1 MPSTDTVSP
10 PPPKSGLLLPVAY
23 LALAALVTAPLLS
36 TWLPVLIDY
45 PNHLARSWLMAQ
57 AEMGNTSA
65 HYAVRWQWVPNL
77 AMELF
82 VPTLIRW
89 FGLEAASQLFVA
101 MTLLLPVAGTALIHR
116 ALFGRVGWWP
126 LAGFLFVYN
135 SVLQWGFMNF
145 LFGMGVALI
154 LFGAWLATR
163 DWRMPLRLALFALA
177 AVGLFLLHLVA
188 FGIYG
193 LLVGAHA
200 AGNWLREGEHTAPK
214 LLRDGMDLGQ
224 FLPALSLWAATS
236 TAGGPTHTEYG
247 TLTDKLYAFTA
258 PMGFSVLGPILGFA
272 SFTLAYLAWRARW
285 LRFAP
290 AMGLPILVLLL
301 AGLAMPNWAMGSWQ
315 ADIRIPA
322 ILPFLLIGASQPAI
336 GRRACLCVAALAM
349 GLLGVRVHA
358 LAVTWADL
366 DRQFSE
372 FRAAIHAVPR
382 GARLLVVQPAKAD
395 TLPIPGISGVT
406 ANHWNM
412 DYAHMAALA
421 IIDRDLFIPFLFT
434 GWTTIVPAGPT
445 PKAFNTVGG
454 PISAE
459 NLADAL
465 DPSRAAQLKNVRG
478 VLGEKPYWADWPRM
492 FDYALWIDFGA
503 SPPQVP
509 AQLEAIHKGSFFRLY
524 RINPG

>member
-1 MPSTDTVSP
+1 MPLTDTVSAP
-10 PPPKSGLLLPVAY
+10 PPQSRFLLPVAY
-23 LALAALVTAPLLS
+23 LALAALVTTPLFW
-36 TWLPVLIDY
+36 TPIPVLIDY

-57 AEMGNTSA
+57 AEMGNASA

-89 FGLEAASQLFVA
+89 FGLETASRLFVA
-101 MTLLLPVAGTALIHR
+101 ATILLPVAGTALIHR

-126 LAGFLFVYN
+126 LAAFLFVYN

-163 DWRMPLRLALFALA
+163 AWRMPFRLVLFALA
-177 AVGLFLLHLVA
+177 AIGLFLLHLVA

-193 LLVGAHA
+193 LLIGAHA
-200 AGNWLREGEHTAPK
+200 AGNWLREGEHSAPK

-224 FLPALSLWAATS
+224 FLPALLLWAATS

-258 PMGFSVLGPILGFA
+258 PMGFGVVGPILGFTC
-272 SFTLAYLAWRARW
+272 FPLAYLAWRARW
-285 LRFAP
+285 LRFSP
-290 AMGLPILVLLL
+290 AIGVPVLVLLL

-322 ILPFLLIGASQPAI
+322 TLPFLLIGASQPAI
-336 GRRACLCVAALAM
+336 GRRVGLSVAALAI
-349 GLLGVRVHA
+349 GLLGVRVQA

-372 FRAAIHAVPR
+372 FRAAIHEVPR
-382 GARLLVVQPAKAD
+382 GARLLVVQPEKSG
-395 TLPIPGISGVT
+395 TRPIPGMSGLI

-421 IIDRDLFIPFLFT
+421 VIERDLFIPYLFT
-434 GWTTIVPAGPT
+434 GWTTIVPAGPA

-454 PISAE
+454 PISSE

-465 DPSRAAQLKNVRG
+465 DPGRAAILRNIDS

-492 FDYALWIDFGA
+492 FDYALWIDFGTPA
-503 SPPQVP
+503 PQVP
-509 AQLEAIHKGSFFRLY
+509 AQMEAIHKGSFFRLY
-524 RINPG
+524 RIIPR